1 MIDQWRVVRT
11 ETLPRGDRLETLR
24 QREGEGAHRLHIA
37 GRVLFVGPDGATTM
51 RKRRSAILAAYAQ
64 GTPLLS
70 DILRSLKAVGAF
82 WFELDGTRIDKP
94 SRQQAKILSALV
106 LRPQTGPD
114 LNRIAHRFGAR
125 INELRNLG
133 YPIDTQPIITT
144 GPLAGQYV
152 YTLGGTE

>member
-1 MIDQWRVVRT
+1 MTDQWRVVRT
-11 ETLPRGDRLETLR
+11 ETLPGGDRLETLR
-24 QREGEGAHRLHIA
+24 QREGEGAHRLHRN

-70 DILRSLKAVGAF
+70 DVLRSLKAVGAF
-82 WFELDGTRIDKP
+82 WFELDGKRYGKP
-94 SRQQAKILSALV
+94 SRQQARILTALV

-133 YPIDTQPIITT
+133 YPIDSKPITE
-144 GPLAGQYV
+144 GPMAGQYV
-152 YTLGGTE
+152 YKLGGTK